1 VAASWESVVQVGA
14 AGNRAMSIIDVEKL
28 LAPVDGESPV
38 GADLSYDPSI
48 MEIEQIAAGKPE
60 QQVGDTIV
68 AAEDPDW
75 KELKSRCVEALART
89 KDLRI
94 AMHLLVTAVKMEGLT
109 GLRDGLGLIRGILEK
124 YWDQF
129 YPQLDPEDGN
139 DPLLR
144 MNIISTLTDPVNFRR
159 RLREAPLTM
168 SPMLGKFGL
177 KDIEVATG
185 EVPPPEDPNIPKIEM
200 KTIDAAF
207 EDTPL
212 EQLQA
217 NAAAI
222 DQSIE
227 DVKAIDT
234 FLTKTVGASKAINF
248 RDLEAVL
255 KKLKGQTA
263 NYLAKRGIGSGAE
276 AGGDGAVAGASGGGG
291 GGGAGP
297 ISGDVRTP
305 QDVIKLIDKICAYY
319 ERNEPSSPI
328 PLLLKRAQRLVS
340 KNFLDVIKEL
350 TPDTLRAIEALGG
363 IQSQQ

>member
-1 VAASWESVVQVGA
+1 
-14 AGNRAMSIIDVEKL
+14 MSIIDVEKL

-38 GADLSYDPSI
+38 GTDLSYDPSY

-60 QQVGDTIV
+60 QQIGDTTI
-68 AAEDPDW
+68 ADEDPDW
-75 KELKSRCVEALART
+75 KEHKGRCTEALART
-89 KDLRI
+89 KDLRV
-94 AMHLLVTAVKMEGLT
+94 AMHLLVTALKMEGLT

-124 YWDQF
+124 YWDKF
-129 YPQLDPEDGN
+129 YPQLDPDDGN

-144 MNIISTLTDPVNFRR
+144 MNIVSTLTDPISFRR
-159 RLREAPLTM
+159 RVREAPLTM
-168 SPMLGKFGL
+168 SPMMGKFGL

-185 EVPPPEDPNIPKIEM
+185 EVPPPEDPNVPKVEM

-212 EQLQA
+212 EYLQE

-222 DQSIE
+222 ETAIE
-227 DVKAIDT
+227 HVKAIDT
-234 FLTKTVGASKAINF
+234 FLTKTVGAGKAINF
-248 RDLEAVL
+248 KELEGVL
-255 KKLKGQTA
+255 KKAKTQTV
-263 NYLAKRGIGSGAE
+263 NYLAKRGVGSAE
-276 AGGDGAVAGASGGGG
+276 VAGEDGGGAAAGGG
-291 GGGAGP
+291 GGGAP
-297 ISGDVRTP
+297 ISGDIRTP

-340 KNFLDVIKEL
+340 KNFLEVIKEL

-363 IQSQQ
+363 IQQQQ

>member
-1 VAASWESVVQVGA
+1 
-14 AGNRAMSIIDVEKL
+14 MSIIDVEKL

-38 GADLSYDPSI
+38 GADLSYDPSV

-94 AMHLLVTAVKMEGLT
+94 AMHLLVTAVKMEGIS
-109 GLRDGLGLIRGILEK
+109 GLRDGLGLIRGLIEK
-124 YWDQF
+124 YWDKF

-144 MNIISTLTDPVNFRR
+144 MNIISTLTDPGALGRVGFQR
-159 RLREAPLTM
+159 RLKEAPLTM
-168 SPMLGKFGL
+168 SQMLGKFGL
-177 KDIEVATG
+177 KDIEIASG
-185 EVPPPEDPNIPKIEM
+185 AAPASDDPNVPKIEM

-212 EQLQA
+212 EYLQG

-222 DQSIE
+222 DQAIE
-227 DVKAIDT
+227 HVKAIDG

-248 RDLEAVL
+248 RELEGIL
-255 KKLKGQTA
+255 KKLKGQTS
-263 NYLAKRGIGSGAE
+263 NYLAKRGVGTAE
-276 AGGDGAVAGASGGGG
+276 PGGDGAGASASGGGG
-291 GGGAGP
+291 GGGGAP
-297 ISGDVRTP
+297 VSGDVRTP

-363 IQSQQ
+363 IQSPQ

>member
-1 VAASWESVVQVGA
+1 
-14 AGNRAMSIIDVEKL
+14 MSSIDVEKL

-38 GADLSYDPSI
+38 GADLSYDPSM
-48 MEIEQIAAGKPE
+48 MEIDQLAAGKPE

-68 AAEDPDW
+68 PAEDPDW
-75 KELKSRCVEALART
+75 KELRSRCTEALTKT
-89 KDLRI
+89 KDLRV
-94 AMHLLVTAVKMEGLT
+94 AMHLLLAAVKM
-109 GLRDGLGLIRGILEK
+109 DGLKGLCDGLALIRGILEK
-124 YWDQF
+124 YWDKF

-144 MNIISTLTDPVNFRR
+144 MNIISTLTDPVSFRR
-159 RLREAPLTM
+159 RLREVPLTL

-185 EVPPPEDPNIPKIEM
+185 EIPPPEDPNAPKVEL

-217 NAAAI
+217 NAAAV
-222 DQSIE
+222 DASIE
-227 DVKAIDT
+227 HVKAIDA
-234 FLTKTVGASKAINF
+234 FLTKTVGAGKAINF
-248 RDLEAVL
+248 RELEAVL
-255 KKLKGQTA
+255 KKAKNHIA

-276 AGGDGAVAGASGGGG
+276 AGGDGAAAGAGGGG
-291 GGGAGP
+291 GGGGSGAP
-297 ISGDVRTP
+297 ISGDIRTP
-305 QDVIKLIDKICAYY
+305 ADVIKLIDKICAYY

-340 KNFLDVIKEL
+340 KNFLEVIKEL

-363 IQSQQ
+363 IQSQ

>member
-1 VAASWESVVQVGA
+1 VKKARERGLAGAES
-14 AGNRAMSIIDVEKL
+14 RAEGQRRVR
-28 LAPVDGESPV
+28 
-38 GADLSYDPSI
+38 
-48 MEIEQIAAGKPE
+48 
-60 QQVGDTIV
+60 
-68 AAEDPDW
+68 
-75 KELKSRCVEALART
+75 RCTEALGRT

-94 AMHLLVTAVKMEGLT
+94 AMHLLVTALKMEGLP
-109 GLRDGLGLIRGILEK
+109 GLRDGLGLVRGILEK
-124 YWDQF
+124 YWDKF

-144 MNIISTLTDPVNFRR
+144 MNIVSTLTDPVNFRR
-159 RLREAPLTM
+159 RLREMPLTM
-168 SPMLGKFGL
+168 SQMLGKFGL

-185 EVPPPEDPNIPKIEM
+185 EAPPPADSNIPKIEM

-207 EDTPL
+207 EDSSL
-212 EQLQA
+212 EFLQE
-217 NAAAI
+217 NAAAVEAA
-222 DQSIE
+222 IE
-227 DVKAIDT
+227 HVKAIDS

-255 KKLKGQTA
+255 KKVKTQIT
-263 NYLAKRGIGSGAE
+263 NYLAKRGIGSAE
-276 AGGDGAVAGASGGGG
+276 AAGGDGAGVAGGGGG
-291 GGGAGP
+291 GGGA

-340 KNFLDVIKEL
+340 KNFLEVIKEL

>member
-1 VAASWESVVQVGA
+1 
-14 AGNRAMSIIDVEKL
+14 MSIIDVEKL

-38 GADLSYDPSI
+38 GADLSYDPSY

-60 QQVGDTIV
+60 QQVGDTII

-75 KELKSRCVEALART
+75 KELKGRCTEALART
-89 KDLRI
+89 KDLRV
-94 AMHLLVTAVKMEGLT
+94 AMHLLVTALKMEGLT

-124 YWDQF
+124 YWEKF

-144 MNIISTLTDPVNFRR
+144 MNIISTLTDPINFRKR
-159 RLREAPLTM
+159 VREAPLTM
-168 SPMLGKFGL
+168 SPMMGKFGL

-185 EVPPPEDPNIPKIEM
+185 EIPPPEDPSVPKPEM

-212 EQLQA
+212 EYLQE

-222 DQSIE
+222 EAAIE
-227 DVKAIDT
+227 HVKAIDT
-234 FLTKTVGASKAINF
+234 FLTKTVGAGKALNF
-248 RDLEAVL
+248 KELEAVL
-255 KKLKGQTA
+255 KKAKTQTV
-263 NYLAKRGIGSGAE
+263 NYLAKRGVGSAE
-276 AGGDGAVAGASGGGG
+276 VAGEDGGAAVGGGG
-291 GGGAGP
+291 GGGP
-297 ISGDVRTP
+297 ISGDIKTP
-305 QDVIKLIDKICAYY
+305 HDVIKLIDKICAYY

-340 KNFLDVIKEL
+340 KNFLEVIKEL

-363 IQSQQ
+363 IQQQQ

>member
-1 VAASWESVVQVGA
+1 
-14 AGNRAMSIIDVEKL
+14 MSIIDVEKL

-38 GADLSYDPSI
+38 GADLSYDPSM
-48 MEIEQIAAGKPE
+48 MEIDQLAAGKPE

-68 AAEDPDW
+68 PAEDPDW
-75 KELKSRCVEALART
+75 KELRSRCTEALTKT
-89 KDLRI
+89 KDLRV
-94 AMHLLVTAVKMEGLT
+94 AMHLLLAAVKM
-109 GLRDGLGLIRGILEK
+109 DGLKGLCDGLALIRGILEK
-124 YWDQF
+124 YWDKF

-144 MNIISTLTDPVNFRR
+144 MNIISTLTDPVSFRR
-159 RLREAPLTM
+159 RLREVPLTL

-177 KDIEVATG
+177 KDIEIATG
-185 EVPPPEDPNIPKIEM
+185 EIPPPEDPNVAKIEL

-217 NAAAI
+217 NAAAV
-222 DQSIE
+222 DASIE
-227 DVKAIDT
+227 HVKAIDT
-234 FLTKTVGASKAINF
+234 FLTRTVGAGKAINF
-248 RDLEAVL
+248 KELEAVL
-255 KKLKGQTA
+255 KKAKNHIA

-276 AGGDGAVAGASGGGG
+276 AGGDGEAAGAAGGGGG
-291 GGGAGP
+291 GGGAPGAP
-297 ISGDVRTP
+297 ISGDIRTP
-305 QDVIKLIDKICAYY
+305 ADVIKLIDKICAYY

-340 KNFLDVIKEL
+340 KNFLEVIKEL

-363 IQSQQ
+363 IQSQ